1 MAPHDYFLLMQDH
14 TDENCL
20 VNTLPGELNKTSWA
34 AAEGVPMGNKYPAG
48 VRLDMATRHRGLVV
62 PDLIPNT
69 VQLNL
74 VSGRMKPLLEKEAG
88 VEIEFLP
95 FALHDHKGRV
105 AAPDCY
111 IANVL
116 GSQDCADLKKTRG
129 EKTVGEPGKF
139 EVIKQLHLDPAKVPA
154 DLKLFRLGSMPNLL
168 IIRDDLRATFEQN
181 GVTGVRYVAMGER
194 GYFV

>member
-1 MAPHDYFLLMQDH
+1 MAHDYFLFLQDN

-20 VNTLPGELNKTSWA
+20 VNTLPGELNKTAWRASK
-34 AAEGVPMGNKYPAG
+34 GVLMADKYPVGA
-48 VRLDMATRHRGLVV
+48 RLDMAPRHRGLFV
-62 PDLIPNT
+62 PDIIPNT
-69 VQLNL
+69 LLKLL

-95 FALHDHKGRV
+95 FTLHDHKGRV
-105 AAPDCY
+105 AVPDCY

-116 GSQDCADLKKTRG
+116 GSHDCADLKKTRG
-129 EKTVGEPGKF
+129 EKSIDEPGKF

-154 DLKLFRLGSMPNLL
+154 DLKLFRLGAMPNLL

>member
-1 MAPHDYFLLMQDH
+1 MAHDYFLLIPDR

-20 VNTLPGELNKTSWA
+20 VNTLPGELNKTSWPA
-34 AAEGVPMGNKYPAG
+34 AKGVPMADKYPSG
-48 VRLDMATRHRGLVV
+48 VRLEMAARHLGLVV
-62 PDLIPNT
+62 PDFVPNT
-69 VQLNL
+69 LLLYL
-74 VSGRMKPLLEKEAG
+74 VSGRMKTLLEQEAG

-95 FALHDHKGRV
+95 FALHDHKGRAV
-105 AAPDCY
+105 APDCS
-111 IANVL
+111 IANVI

-129 EKTVGEPGKF
+129 EKTVGAPGKF
-139 EVIKQLHLDPAKVPA
+139 EVITQLQLDPVKVSTE
-154 DLKLFRLGSMPNLL
+154 LKLFRLGAMPRFL